1 MRLDI
6 NYKIE
11 DIANILRAKSM
22 GKKNYLLKDHLREI
36 VNQAIKLKNFI
47 NKNKDV
53 IKYNF
58 NDEFFEN
65 LIIACFLH
73 DLGKIDWE
81 FQENIL
87 RKKKKGEEKEELD
100 KLKKF
105 FDPISTRKIEI
116 GDHEVISLIYSVIFL
131 ENDDWDKKI
140 RTAILFH
147 HYNNFYSN
155 KDSVNFWYIL
165 EDYPNLKEYVEFLIK
180 KEGEIKELLEK
191 FIDEISSIN
200 DEMVKRVA
208 EKLRS
213 KMDFE
218 RIKELEKIIRRRYDI
233 SDVIDL
239 FDVHLESS
247 SNKDSNLLNFLLFLG
262 CLRRCDYAAS
272 SSIYIESEK
281 DISIESEK
289 NLSKEVYEK
298 LPENIKNSIGKSG
311 SKLWQ
316 EKTLEKY
323 NSENLILISPT
334 GSGKT
339 EFALLWARNKG
350 KKLIYTL
357 PLRVA
362 INDLYWRF
370 GKGKKYFEENNLGI
384 LHSTSY
390 IEYIKEYEGTNEIS
404 VEEMLN
410 SSRLFSIPVL
420 LTTPDQVFLASLKYY
435 GFDKL
440 LSIYPLSSIVIDEIQ
455 AYNPEMAAIIIKTI
469 EMIKKLEG
477 NILIIT
483 ATYPPYFRKFLRE
496 LGFEEID
503 IEKKINAKE
512 LDEDEVKNYAIKRH
526 KIKLINESIFEYE
539 YNKKSRGYELK
550 LNEESF
556 NSEVIN
562 VIRENKSKSVMIIVN
577 NIGKAIELYKKVR
590 EKGFQNVYLLHAR
603 LIEKEKSRRIEE
615 IKQKLEKKERVILIA
630 TQIVEASVDVDFD
643 ILITEISPID
653 SQIQRWGRIYRNR
666 ENEGDYKDNEP
677 NIIIFTGID
686 RGTSAIYDKRVIE
699 KTIDILKEEE
709 GKILSYK
716 EEKKLIEKVFDKK
729 INDENYVNKTLKEI
743 YEDEIK
749 KNLEWLKYFSAEKRS
764 EAQRIFR
771 RIAGIQ
777 VVVLELMDKS
787 EDKIEKAFYEV
798 IKDKKN
804 WDLSWKEIED
814 KVKEKLDSEEL
825 KNKVNKWTLLKIL
838 YLYSFNLPI
847 FFLGENY
854 SFMYEILEKKN
865 LKGFFVL
872 KKEAIENLD
881 EIKEYGLDRIKN
893 INIDGEEINQSEE
906 ESQII

>member
-1 MRLDI
+1 M

-22 GKKNYLLKDHLREI
+22 GKRNYLLKDHLREI

-73 DLGKIDWE
+73 DLGKIDLK
-81 FQENIL
+81 FQQKIL
-87 RKKKKGEEKEELD
+87 NRKEKGEKEELN
-100 KLKKF
+100 KLSAF
-105 FDPISTRKIEI
+105 FDMLSNRNIEI

-131 ENDDWDKKI
+131 ENSDWDKKI

-165 EDYPNLKEYVEFLIK
+165 EDYPHLKEYVEFLIK

-191 FIDEISSIN
+191 FIDEICSIN
-200 DEMVKRVA
+200 DEMVKRVT
-208 EKLRS
+208 EKLRN
-213 KMDFE
+213 KMNFG

-233 SDVIDL
+233 SDLIDL
-239 FDVHLESS
+239 FDVHLESTNDNNNS
-247 SNKDSNLLNFLLFLG
+247 EILNFLLFLG

-272 SSIYIESEK
+272 SSIYIESEN
-281 DISIESEK
+281 DISIELEK

-316 EKTLEKY
+316 EKILDKY
-323 NSENLILISPT
+323 DSKNLILISPT

-339 EFALLWARNKG
+339 EFALLWAKNRG
-350 KKLIYTL
+350 RKLIYTL

-370 GKGKKYFEENNLGI
+370 GKGKKYFEEDNLGI

-390 IEYIKEYEGTNEIS
+390 IEYIKEYEKTNEIS

-420 LTTPDQVFLASLKYY
+420 LTTPDQILLASLKYY

-512 LDEDEVKNYAIKRH
+512 LNEDEVKNYAIKRH
-526 KIKLINESIFEYE
+526 KIKLISESIFEYE

-556 NSEVIN
+556 NSEIIN

-577 NIGKAIELYKKVR
+577 NVGKAIELYKKVR

-729 INDENYVNKTLKEI
+729 INNENYVNKTLKEI

-787 EDKIEKAFYEV
+787 EDKIEKVFYGV

-854 SFMYEILEKKN
+854 SFMYEILERKN

>member
-1 MRLDI
+1 MGLDI

-11 DIANILRAKSM
+11 DIANILGAKST

-36 VNQAIKLKNFI
+36 VNQAVKLKNFI
-47 NKNKDV
+47 NKNKGV
-53 IKYNF
+53 IEYKF

-81 FQENIL
+81 FQKNIL
-87 RKKKKGEEKEELD
+87 SKKKKEELK
-100 KLKKF
+100 KLEKF
-105 FDPISTRKIEI
+105 FDPISTGKIEI

-180 KEGEIKELLEK
+180 KEREIKELLEK

-208 EKLRS
+208 EKLRN
-213 KMDFE
+213 KMDFG

-239 FDVHLESS
+239 FDVHLESTNDNNNS
-247 SNKDSNLLNFLLFLG
+247 EILNFLLFLG

-272 SSIYIESEK
+272 SSIYIESEN
-281 DISIESEK
+281 DISIELEK

-316 EKTLEKY
+316 EKILDKY
-323 NSENLILISPT
+323 DSKNLILISPT

-339 EFALLWARNKG
+339 EFALLWAKNRG
-350 KKLIYTL
+350 RKLIYTL

-370 GKGKKYFEENNLGI
+370 GKGKKYFEEDNLGI

-390 IEYIKEYEGTNEIS
+390 IEYIKEYEKTNEIS

-410 SSRLFSIPVL
+410 TSRLFSTPVL
-420 LTTPDQVFLASLKYY
+420 LTTPDQVLLASLRYY

-455 AYNPEMAAIIIKTI
+455 AYSPEMAAIIIKTI

-483 ATYPPYFRKFLRE
+483 ATYPLYFRKFLRE
-496 LGFEEID
+496 FGFEEID
-503 IEKKINAKE
+503 IEEKINAKE
-512 LDEDEVKNYAIKRH
+512 LDENEVKNYAIKRH

-539 YNKKSRGYELK
+539 YNKKSRRYELK
-550 LNEESF
+550 LNEKSF
-556 NSEVIN
+556 NNEIID
-562 VIRENKSKSVMIIVN
+562 VIRKNKSKSVMIIVN
-577 NIGKAIELYKKVR
+577 NIGKAIELYKKVKK
-590 EKGFQNVYLLHAR
+590 EGFQNVYLLHAR

-630 TQIVEASVDVDFD
+630 TQIIEASVDVDFD

-686 RGTSAIYDKRVIE
+686 RGTLAIYDKRVIE
-699 KTIDILKEEE
+699 KTIEVLKEEEKE

-716 EEKKLIEKVFDKK
+716 EEKKLIEKVFEKK
-729 INDENYVNKTLKEI
+729 ISDKNYVNKTLREI

-749 KNLEWLKYFSAEKRS
+749 KNLEWLKYFSVEKRS

-777 VVVLELMDKS
+777 VVVLGLMDKS
-787 EDKIEKAFYEV
+787 EDKIEKVFYEV
-798 IKDKKN
+798 IKDKEN

-825 KNKVNKWTLLKIL
+825 KNKVNKWTLLRIL

-847 FFLGENY
+847 FSLGEDY
-854 SFMYEILEKKN
+854 SLFREILEEKN
-865 LKGFFVL
+865 LKGFYVL
-872 KKEAIENLD
+872 KEEVIKNSED
-881 EIKEYGLDRIKN
+881 EIRECGLNRLE
-893 INIDGEEINQSEE
+893 NIDIDSEEINQSEE
-906 ESQII
+906 ISQII